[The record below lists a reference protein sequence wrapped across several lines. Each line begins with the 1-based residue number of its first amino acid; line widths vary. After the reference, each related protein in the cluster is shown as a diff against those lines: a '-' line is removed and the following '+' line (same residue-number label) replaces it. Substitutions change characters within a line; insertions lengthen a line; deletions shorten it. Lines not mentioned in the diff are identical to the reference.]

1 MNKSTRYNFKDL
13 TGQKFGRLTVIK
25 RIIDKENEVKSHTT
39 FWECRCDCGNTIV
52 VRASNLKNGN
62 TMSCGCYHKEQSS
75 IKNKKYNQYEFD
87 YTNKICII
95 IDASGHST
103 IIDLEDYDK
112 IKDIY
117 WSQNKDGY
125 WVGRKYWK
133 DSPLKLHR
141 FIMNA
146 NKGFVI
152 DHKEYNPQDNR
163 KSKLRECS
171 IKQNVRNSNK
181 VLNNTS
187 GERGVGI
194 KNNKYYARIQYEG
207 KGYYLKQ
214 YNTLEE
220 AKYARAIAEDI
231 LFEEFSGINWSIIK
245 IPQNAKE
252 IKQYITQKA
261 NKIKLEARGD

>member
-1 MNKSTRYNFKDL
+1 MNKKTPYNFKDL
-13 TGQKFGRLTVIK
+13 TGQRFGRLVVIK
-25 RIIDKENEVKSHTT
+25 RIVDKEKEIKNHTT
-39 FWECRCDCGNTIV
+39 FWECKCDCGNMIV
-52 VRASNLKNGN
+52 ARANGLKREHI
-62 TMSCGCYHKEQSS
+62 TSCGCYQKEQSS

-87 YTNKICII
+87 YENNICTI

-112 IKDIY
+112 VKDIY
-117 WSQNKDGY
+117 WFQNKDGY
-125 WVGRKYWK
+125 WVGRRNWK
-133 DSPLKLHR
+133 DSALKLHR
-141 FIMNA
+141 CIMNA
-146 NKGFVI
+146 TKGFVI

-181 VLNNTS
+181 ILNSAS

-194 KNNKYYARIQYEG
+194 RGGKYYARIQYEG

-220 AKYARAIAEDI
+220 AKYARAVAEEI
-231 LFEEFSGINWSIIK
+231 LFEEFSSIDWNKIK
-245 IPQNAKE
+245 IPDNAKE
-252 IKQYITQKA
+252 IKEYISEKA
-261 NKIKLEARGD
+261 NKIKVEVIE